1 MYHNCDTAVVVE
13 GARVVLYFAYGLG
26 PKESIAGKLFLLRDT
41 FILGIDQKDP
51 CLWTPVK
58 RQEIEIK

>member
-1 MYHNCDTAVVVE
+1 MYHNCDAADIVE

-26 PKESIAGKLFLLRDT
+26 PKGSTAGKLFLLQDT